1 MAGSYLETKRRRM
14 QRLKTAA
21 VLTAAALAFVLIRG
35 QGTALTGAVLISDVC
50 FALGMAYLIWGMIG
64 LLGNLHM
71 FTSFTYGVKSAK
83 RLFRGERV
91 NAREAKEDY
100 LAYRNSRRH
109 HDDVPFL
116 LGVGAV
122 LMMLSVAAAFLA

>member
-1 MAGSYLETKRRRM
+1 MAGSTLETKRRRT

-21 VLTAAALAFVLIRG
+21 VLTAAALAFVWIRG
-35 QGTALTGAVLISDVC
+35 KSAAVTGAVLISDVC

-71 FTSFTYGVKSAK
+71 FTSFTYGVKSVK
-83 RLFRGERV
+83 RLFRGERM
-91 NAREAKEDY
+91 NPGEAKEDY
-100 LAYRNSRRH
+100 LTYRSSRRH

-122 LMMLSVAAAFLA
+122 LMMLSVAAALLS